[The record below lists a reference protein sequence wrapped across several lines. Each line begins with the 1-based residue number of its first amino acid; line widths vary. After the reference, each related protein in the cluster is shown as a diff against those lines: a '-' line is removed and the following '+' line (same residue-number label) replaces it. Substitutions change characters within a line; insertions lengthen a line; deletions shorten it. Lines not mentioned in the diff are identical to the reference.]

1 MFSAETQKEIITNDK
16 KLRADNVEEIS
27 YGTSVP
33 MPETRRT
40 FINDKMHYFEPLGF
54 RMCGRQNF
62 FGQKI
67 ISLRGG
73 IWGHL
78 LR

>member
-40 FINDKMHYFEPLGF
+40 FINDKMHYSGPWDSG
-54 RMCGRQNF
+54 CAVD
-62 FGQKI
+62 K
-67 ISLRGG
+67 ISLDRKLSLYEAKSRA
-73 IWGHL
+73 IY
-78 LR
+78 